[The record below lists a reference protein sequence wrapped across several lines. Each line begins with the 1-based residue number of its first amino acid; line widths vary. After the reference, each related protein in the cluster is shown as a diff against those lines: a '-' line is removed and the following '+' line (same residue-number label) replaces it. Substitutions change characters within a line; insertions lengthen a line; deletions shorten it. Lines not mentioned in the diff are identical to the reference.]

1 MVMKVALQPEPEVF
15 TVAAGEFKAKC
26 LRLMDE
32 ANEKQRNVAVTKR
45 GKLVGH
51 FVPVPPEEKPFYSVV
66 GRSPDIEIL
75 GDIISPLPQEWTL
88 PKWAWGHPEKPAK
101 KAKKKK

>member
-66 GRSPDIEIL
+66 GYRNF
-75 GDIISPLPQEWTL
+75 GGHHLPAAAGVDASQMGVGASRETCQE
-88 PKWAWGHPEKPAK
+88 G
-101 KAKKKK
+101 